1 MDDLSELVVRAQKGD
16 HVAYADLVQR
26 FRRMV
31 IAYAYARL
39 GDVQLAEDVAQEAF
53 LQASFDLPSL
63 RAPGAF
69 PAWLR
74 QIVLKYCDRVT
85 RRKRH
90 PTLPLDQAR
99 MIASTQNEPLLL
111 VEQRE
116 LRRELLALIVGL
128 PIIERESVLLC
139 DLGGH
144 SQSELAAFLGVPA
157 TTVRKRLQRARAR
170 LRRQLQVPGGVR
182 PATSALLDITVL
194 PWTWEGVLAMEEQT
208 GVGEPITLAIRAI
221 KRGDQQQLATLLVA
235 HPALAHAR
243 SSDGRSLLGHLTDY
257 PANIAAGPALVQ
269 TLVAAGATV
278 DDLAL
283 NTAQG
288 ETPLQWA
295 VSANDVAVAAALLA
309 AGAAVDGPQGD
320 GRPLSQALFYGQR
333 AASELLVEY
342 NARLTL
348 AFAAG
353 LGRVD
358 WLEQCFDA
366 GGQLLPQAGRHVP
379 PVNQFVASSGA
390 AMHDER
396 LEQAL
401 VYAAINGEVAGI
413 DALVQRGASID
424 ALTSGFDIR
433 LTALHW
439 AVVRDQPASVAALL
453 AHGADRAVTEP
464 QHQATALGWAIHHK
478 RDVIAA
484 LLRRRGEPDLGER

>member
-1 MDDLSELVVRAQKGD
+1 MDDLSELVVRAQQGD
-16 HVAYADLVQR
+16 SASYATLVQR

-31 IAYAYARL
+31 ITYAYARL
-39 GDVQLAEDVAQEAF
+39 GDFQLAEDVAQEVF

-69 PAWLR
+69 ASWLR

-85 RRKRH
+85 RRKRR
-90 PTLPLDQAR
+90 PMLPLEQAR
-99 MIASTQNEPLLL
+99 MIASSQSEPLQV

-116 LRRELLALIVGL
+116 LRGELLALIAGL
-128 PIIERESVLLC
+128 PTIERESVLLC

-144 SQSELAAFLGVPA
+144 SQGELAAFLGVPA

-170 LRRQLQVPGGVR
+170 LRLQLQSPGGAR
-182 PATSALLDITVL
+182 PAAPVPLAITVL
-194 PWTWEGVLAMEEQT
+194 PWTWEGALMMEDLSS
-208 GVGEPITLAIRAI
+208 VGEPLTIAIRAI
-221 KRGDQQQLATLLVA
+221 KRGDQQQLATLLAA
-235 HPALAHAR
+235 HPALARAR

-257 PANIAAGPALVQ
+257 PANIVTGPALVQ
-269 TLVAAGATV
+269 VLVAVGAAV

-295 VSANDVAVAAALLA
+295 VSANDVAVAAALLS

-333 AASELLVEY
+333 AAAELLVQHG
-342 NARLTL
+342 ARLTL

-358 WLEQCFDA
+358 QVEACFDA
-366 GGQLLPQAGRHVP
+366 AGRLLPQAGRHVP
-379 PVNQFVASSGA
+379 PVNQFVAASGTTA
-390 AMHDER
+390 HDEL

-401 VYAAINGEVAGI
+401 VYATINGQVAVI
-413 DALVQRGASID
+413 DALVQRGATID
-424 ALTSGFDIR
+424 ALPSGFDIR

-439 AVVRDQPASVAALL
+439 AVVRDQSAAVAALL
-453 AHGADRAVTEP
+453 THGADREIMES
-464 QHQATALGWAIHHK
+464 QHQATALGWAIYHK
-478 RDVIAA
+478 REAIAA
-484 LLRRRGEPDLGER
+484 LLRSRGASGQGDQ